1 MIWASIILGI
11 IIIFYFFIL
20 LFNLISFI
28 DRNDTFCILNDVF
41 FYSSLAIA
49 AICVLL
55 DVSLVK
61 KDTILILIGIVLT
74 IPIRYI
80 IITHFSNYF
89 SNTFGYNMIEV
100 KADKLFY
107 KLVNR
112 LSNDDDTLLNKIYSK
127 YGPMINNIHDFI
139 PNGLHRDNKKSSK
152 YRQLFLDYEFTDK
165 KDSVINYL
173 NKVLDNDVSVS
184 DSINEILDLL
194 DKKYL
199 TAKSI
204 WTVIM
209 IIIVFC
215 FSLQYI

>member
-1 MIWASIILGI
+1 M
-11 IIIFYFFIL
+11 IL

-28 DRNDTFCILNDVF
+28 DRNDSFCILNDVF
-41 FYSSLAIA
+41 FYSSLIIA

-61 KDTILILIGIVLT
+61 KDIILILIGIVLT
-74 IPIRYI
+74 IPLRYL

-89 SNTFGYNMIEV
+89 SNTFGYNSIET

-107 KLVNR
+107 KVTNKSGSEDNS
-112 LSNDDDTLLNKIYSK
+112 LSKIYSK

-152 YRQLFLDYEFTDK
+152 YRQLFFDYSFNDK
-165 KDSVINYL
+165 KESVINYL
-173 NKVLDNDVSVS
+173 NKVLDEDVS

-199 TAKSI
+199 MAKSI

>member
-107 KLVNR
+107 KLVNP
-112 LSNDDDTLLNKIYSK
+112 LSNADDTLLNKIYSK
-127 YGPMINNIHDFI
+127 YGPMINNIDNFI

-152 YRQLFLDYEFTDK
+152 YRKIFLDYGFNDK
-165 KDSVINYL
+165 KESVINYL
-173 NKVLDNDVSVS
+173 NKVLDKDVS
-184 DSINEILDLL
+184 DSINDILDLL